1 MSAASTASGEWREV
15 LHVLN
20 FARARFDQWGHNG
33 ILSAQDAREGEG
45 RCAARR
51 RSAAEAARAGGPVPP
66 EIALPPLKPGPEK
79 FTVELRCWEFLS
91 GEVERQ
97 VRDGSLSPGNAR
109 RCQAEVDDRIAYL
122 RQILVNAPGADAPL
136 VTAAQM
142 KPRRSL
148 IELLLEPRTIQWF
161 LAFGGGLFVLGLV
174 LWLAS
179 MGIFENKLVVA
190 SALGVANAAVLFG
203 GWALIRR
210 TRYQIAGRALTLLAC
225 LVMPL
230 NLWFYHAQGL
240 ITLDGHLWVAGVVVC
255 AFYAA
260 SAWVLQDWM
269 FVPVLMGGVTM
280 TGLLLLADLGKFAEV
295 AAPSTFLVLLGL
307 IGIHVERAFP
317 PDDSPFGR
325 RRFGLAFFYSGHAAL
340 AGGLFLLL
348 GAQLAGHWL
357 YPLFEATFRNL
368 EAVPSPVVTETWGRL
383 LAFGLVL
390 AGVYANLYSDLVV
403 RRLGIY
409 IAFAAAG
416 LLWTEVL
423 GLELL
428 NVHVGAEVVL
438 ATLAVTALAANF
450 AAVYAPWTTRE
461 ATGESAALR
470 TPRFAYLAL
479 ALALVP
485 VVIGALL
492 HARATPPLLP
502 QWTYEGGWAFVGA
515 MAIAAASCRVAAYLY
530 RYAAPKLA
538 GVYLFATAAAE
549 VITAAGLLR
558 QLGLTRWD
566 QQAWALMLIPL
577 AHSVAAYLYR
587 GRPWAGPVLAAGH
600 AVTAVMIASSVFTT
614 VTSFT
619 TFRSAVMTVHAGQTL
634 NLTLAGFFALAGLFY
649 LLSAMLHQEKGGVYL
664 ATVTICLAVW
674 QALLYIQVPAEYHSL
689 AFAGLGL
696 ALLVGHRVGRPTESR
711 FGRSKAVFESANA
724 LLSVAFVA
732 AALLGL
738 KRLTMRDVQWLFVV
752 LCATLTAVAVLSAT
766 FVRHSG
772 WRRWY
777 VVMAIAQALLTIL
790 GVEVLST
797 LTAWQKAELFAVLA
811 GTVLLAVGL
820 AGWYREQEQQNDFV
834 SFALTAGS
842 LFIGV
847 PLAIAV
853 LYHRSYFYFSWPNEF
868 GLLAGGLVLLGCG
881 FIGQLRVPTIT
892 GAAMVTLYVVTIL
905 MFGRFLLEQVQ
916 TAALLLAIGGGV
928 IFGTGVILAVYR
940 DRLLALPAKVRNREG
955 IFRVLSWR

>member
-1 MSAASTASGEWREV
+1 MPAPSEPSTAE
-15 LHVLN
+15 
-20 FARARFDQWGHNG
+20 
-33 ILSAQDAREGEG
+33 
-45 RCAARR
+45 
-51 RSAAEAARAGGPVPP
+51 
-66 EIALPPLKPGPEK
+66 
-79 FTVELRCWEFLS
+79 
-91 GEVERQ
+91 
-97 VRDGSLSPGNAR
+97 
-109 RCQAEVDDRIAYL
+109 
-122 RQILVNAPGADAPL
+122 APL
-136 VTAAQM
+136 VTGAPE
-142 KPRRSL
+142 KPRQSL
-148 IELLLEPRTIQWF
+148 IELLLAPRTIQWF

-179 MGIFENKLVVA
+179 QGIFENKLVVA
-190 SALGVANAAVLFG
+190 STLGVVNAAVLLG
-203 GWALIRR
+203 GWAVIRR
-210 TRYQIAGRALTLLAC
+210 TRYQLAGRALTLLAC

-240 ITLDGHLWVAGVVVC
+240 ITLEGHLWVAGVVIC
-255 AFYAA
+255 GLYAA

-280 TGLLLLADLGKFAEV
+280 TGLLLLADLGKFAEI

-325 RRFGLAFFYSGHAAL
+325 KRFGLAFFYSGHVAL
-340 AGGLFLLL
+340 AGGLLLLL
-348 GAQLAGHWL
+348 GAQLTGKWFFS
-357 YPLFEATFRNL
+357 LFEQTYRNMEML
-368 EAVPSPVVTETWGRL
+368 RSPIVTETWGQL
-383 LAFGLVL
+383 LALGLVM

-403 RRLGIY
+403 RRLGVY
-409 IAFAAAG
+409 IGLAAAG
-416 LLWTEVL
+416 LLWAEVL
-423 GLELL
+423 ALDLL
-428 NVHVGAEVVL
+428 AVEVGAEVVL
-438 ATLAVTALAANF
+438 ATLAVTALAMNF
-450 AAVYAPWTTRE
+450 AAVYAPWTTID
-461 ATGESAALR
+461 AALESPGLR
-470 TPRFAYLAL
+470 APRFAYLAL
-479 ALALVP
+479 SLALVP
-485 VVIGALL
+485 ILIGAVL
-492 HARATPPLLP
+492 HARATPPLLQGWP
-502 QWTYEGGWAFVGA
+502 YDGGWTFVAA
-515 MAIAAASCRVAAYLY
+515 MAIAAVSCRVAAYLY

-558 QLGLTRWD
+558 QFGLTRWD

-577 AHSVAAYLYR
+577 AHSVAAHLYR
-587 GRPWAGPVLAAGH
+587 GRPWGRPVLAAGH
-600 AVTAVMIASSVFTT
+600 AIVAVMIASSIFTT
-614 VTSFT
+614 LSTFT

-634 NLTLAGFFALAGLFY
+634 NLTLAGFFALGGLFY
-649 LLSAMLHQEKGGVYL
+649 VLAATLHHERGGVYL
-664 ATVTICLAVW
+664 ATVTMCLAVW
-674 QALLYIQVPAEYHSL
+674 QTLLYVQVPAEYHAL

-696 ALLVGHRVGRPTESR
+696 ALLVGHRLGRPNESR

-724 LLSVAFVA
+724 LLSVAFVS

-738 KRLTMRDVQWLFVV
+738 KRLTMRDVQWLFVG

-766 FVRHSG
+766 VVRHTG

-777 VVMAIAQALLTIL
+777 VVMAVAQALLTVL
-790 GVEVLST
+790 GVEVLSA

-820 AGWYREQEQQNDFV
+820 AGWYREQERRNDFV

-842 LFIGV
+842 LLIGA

-868 GLLAGGLVLLGCG
+868 SLLAGGLVLLGCG

-892 GAAMVTLYVVTIL
+892 GAAMVTIYVVTIL

-955 IFRVLSWR
+955 VFRVLSWR